1 MFRGFLWK
9 YALFPT
15 DRGTNSIWLGNM
27 SLSTKVGVFSIS
39 LFSIWLWVNL
49 HLSCL
54 LCEDQILIRTHISG
68 DYKNLQAFSCVW
80 TAFNNRVLFDF
91 YVLMFGPKSLSCCRL
106 QGKVFSFQ
114 AHYLGHEIFDV
125 YTIFPIISPQAVN
138 CRDFK
143 RTLEGADWWMS
154 LLVFFCFFFLSLN
167 WLIYNT
173 SIDIFLWSACSGR
186 Y

>member
-1 MFRGFLWK
+1 
-9 YALFPT
+9 
-15 DRGTNSIWLGNM
+15 M
-27 SLSTKVGVFSIS
+27 SLTTKVGVFSIS

-91 YVLMFGPKSLSCCRL
+91 YVLMFGPNSLSCCRL

-143 RTLEGADWWMS
+143 RTLVNELA
-154 LLVFFCFFFLSLN
+154 VFFWVFLSLN